1 MTDETARAVATAAKA
16 LSDAGLI
23 CEERRPPHVERGN
36 EMWLK
41 LFSRASVVQLRKVY
55 TGRER
60 EGGSFVSWRL
70 ATADDNPP
78 PALDVYIA
86 DWMERDRLREELVE
100 WMQTTPIIVAPV
112 GATPAYAHDTLKVNV
127 NGVTMGTFQS
137 VQLRANIQRF
147 RPACRHGAGGTN
159 EMTGCRSEFRL
170 WDGLLRR
177 RWYWRLRKSWRGH
190 FSAILIC
197 AICIICVICGWE
209 SIMEPV
215 LQFWLFSSSDFIAIV
230 LLVIAAKTIRI
241 VPQATVMLVE
251 RLGKFDKVASSG
263 LNILVPFL
271 DKPRAVYWT
280 NTRPGVTS
288 IDLREQYID
297 LPPQPVITRDNV
309 TIHVDSVVYWQITDP
324 VKAVY
329 EMNDLVG
336 GIVQLT
342 ITGMRAV
349 MGDMDLDHT
358 LSQRDQINSK
368 LRLILDE
375 ATDKWG
381 VKVTRVDVKNIN
393 PPEDVRITMEKQ
405 MTAERNRRALVL
417 QAEGDR
423 QAAITRA
430 EGEKQAAVTRAE
442 GEKQSAILAAEGAAQ
457 ARLRNAE
464 AESEAI
470 NRIAQAI
477 PGGDPGQYLITTRYI
492 DSLRDMTRTSNSKVI
507 FMPVETSA
515 MLSSVGAIKEVLSQT
530 GERDDKEQLPPPRP
544 RELPR

>member
-1 MTDETARAVATAAKA
+1 
-16 LSDAGLI
+16 L
-23 CEERRPPHVERGN
+23 
-36 EMWLK
+36 
-41 LFSRASVVQLRKVY
+41 
-55 TGRER
+55 
-60 EGGSFVSWRL
+60 
-70 ATADDNPP
+70 
-78 PALDVYIA
+78 
-86 DWMERDRLREELVE
+86 
-100 WMQTTPIIVAPV
+100 
-112 GATPAYAHDTLKVNV
+112 
-127 NGVTMGTFQS
+127 
-137 VQLRANIQRF
+137 
-147 RPACRHGAGGTN
+147 
-159 EMTGCRSEFRL
+159 
-170 WDGLLRR
+170 
-177 RWYWRLRKSWRGH
+177 
-190 FSAILIC
+190 
-197 AICIICVICGWE
+197 
-209 SIMEPV
+209 
-215 LQFWLFSSSDFIAIV
+215 
-230 LLVIAAKTIRI
+230 
-241 VPQATVMLVE
+241 
-251 RLGKFDKVASSG
+251 
-263 LNILVPFL
+263 
-271 DKPRAVYWT
+271 
-280 NTRPGVTS
+280 TS

-324 VKAVY
+324 IKAVY

-442 GEKQSAILAAEGAAQ
+442 GEKQSAILAAEGAA
-457 ARLRNAE
+457 ASRLRNAE
-464 AESEAI
+464 AEAEAI
-470 NRIAQAI
+470 QRVANAMQEHGNPAH
-477 PGGDPGQYLITTRYI
+477 YLITRSYI
-492 DSLRDMTRTSNSKVI
+492 ESLRDMARTNNSKVI

-515 MLSSVGAIKEVLSQT
+515 MLSSVGAIKEVFGQT
-530 GERDDKEQLPPPRP
+530 GQDSGEKENPPPPRP

>member
-1 MTDETARAVATAAKA
+1 
-16 LSDAGLI
+16 
-23 CEERRPPHVERGN
+23 
-36 EMWLK
+36 
-41 LFSRASVVQLRKVY
+41 
-55 TGRER
+55 
-60 EGGSFVSWRL
+60 
-70 ATADDNPP
+70 
-78 PALDVYIA
+78 
-86 DWMERDRLREELVE
+86 
-100 WMQTTPIIVAPV
+100 
-112 GATPAYAHDTLKVNV
+112 
-127 NGVTMGTFQS
+127 
-137 VQLRANIQRF
+137 
-147 RPACRHGAGGTN
+147 
-159 EMTGCRSEFRL
+159 
-170 WDGLLRR
+170 
-177 RWYWRLRKSWRGH
+177 
-190 FSAILIC
+190 
-197 AICIICVICGWE
+197 
-209 SIMEPV
+209 MEPV
-215 LQFWLFSSSDFIAIV
+215 TSALAFLFFGFIAIV
-230 LLVIAAKTIRI
+230 LLVIAVKTIRI

-251 RLGKFDKVASSG
+251 RLGKFDRVAERG
-263 LNILVPFL
+263 LNILVPFI
-271 DKPRAVYWT
+271 DKPRGVFWT
-280 NTRPGVTS
+280 NTRPGLTS

-309 TIHVDSVVYWQITDP
+309 TIHVDSVVYWLITDAP
-324 VKAVY
+324 KAVY
-329 EMNDLVG
+329 EVNDLVG

-442 GEKQSAILAAEGAAQ
+442 GEKQSAILQAEGAAQ

-470 NRIAQAI
+470 NRIANSI

-492 DSLRDMTRTSNSKVI
+492 DSLRDMTKTNNAKVI

-530 GERDDKEQLPPPRP
+530 GDRDDQAPPPPPRP

>member
-1 MTDETARAVATAAKA
+1 MPEAIILVFF
-16 LSDAGLI
+16 
-23 CEERRPPHVERGN
+23 
-36 EMWLK
+36 
-41 LFSRASVVQLRKVY
+41 LFMA
-55 TGRER
+55 
-60 EGGSFVSWRL
+60 
-70 ATADDNPP
+70 
-78 PALDVYIA
+78 IA
-86 DWMERDRLREELVE
+86 
-100 WMQTTPIIVAPV
+100 
-112 GATPAYAHDTLKVNV
+112 
-127 NGVTMGTFQS
+127 
-137 VQLRANIQRF
+137 
-147 RPACRHGAGGTN
+147 
-159 EMTGCRSEFRL
+159 
-170 WDGLLRR
+170 
-177 RWYWRLRKSWRGH
+177 
-190 FSAILIC
+190 
-197 AICIICVICGWE
+197 
-209 SIMEPV
+209 
-215 LQFWLFSSSDFIAIV
+215 
-230 LLVIAAKTIRI
+230 LLVVAAKTIRI

-251 RLGKFDKVASSG
+251 RLGRFDRLASGG
-263 LNILVPFL
+263 LNLLVPFL
-271 DKPRAVYWT
+271 DRPRAVYWT
-280 NTRPGVTS
+280 NTRGAMTS

-368 LRLILDE
+368 LRIILDE

-405 MTAERNRRALVL
+405 MTSERNRRALVI

-464 AESEAI
+464 AEAEAI
-470 NRIAQAI
+470 GRIGEAMQDHGNPA
-477 PGGDPGQYLITTRYI
+477 QYLITTRYI
-492 DSLRDMTRTSNSKVI
+492 ESLKEMTRTNNAKVI
-507 FMPVETSA
+507 FMPMETSA
-515 MLSSVGAIKEVLSQT
+515 LLSSVGAIKEVFAET
-530 GERDDKEQLPPPRP
+530 GIKSTEENPPSAPRP
-544 RELPR
+544 RQLPT

>member
-1 MTDETARAVATAAKA
+1 MSFANLFFLQSEAVLPAF
-16 LSDAGLI
+16 LL
-23 CEERRPPHVERGN
+23 VFF
-36 EMWLK
+36 
-41 LFSRASVVQLRKVY
+41 LF
-55 TGRER
+55 
-60 EGGSFVSWRL
+60 FV
-70 ATADDNPP
+70 
-78 PALDVYIA
+78 
-86 DWMERDRLREELVE
+86 
-100 WMQTTPIIVAPV
+100 
-112 GATPAYAHDTLKVNV
+112 G
-127 NGVTMGTFQS
+127 
-137 VQLRANIQRF
+137 
-147 RPACRHGAGGTN
+147 
-159 EMTGCRSEFRL
+159 
-170 WDGLLRR
+170 
-177 RWYWRLRKSWRGH
+177 
-190 FSAILIC
+190 
-197 AICIICVICGWE
+197 
-209 SIMEPV
+209 
-215 LQFWLFSSSDFIAIV
+215 IV
-230 LLVIAAKTIRI
+230 LLVIAAKTIKI

-251 RLGKFDKVASSG
+251 RLGRFDNVASSR
-263 LNILVPFL
+263 LNLLVPFR
-271 DKPRAVYWT
+271 DRPRAVYWT
-280 NTRPGVTS
+280 NTRPGITS

-309 TIHVDSVVYWQITDP
+309 TIHVDSVVYWQVTDP

-358 LSQRDQINSK
+358 LSQRDQINGK
-368 LRLILDE
+368 LRIILDE

-464 AESEAI
+464 AE
-470 NRIAQAI
+470 AQAI
-477 PGGDPGQYLITTRYI
+477 AQVADAMHEHGNPAQYLITTRYI
-492 DSLRDMTRTSNSKVI
+492 ESLRDMTKSNNAKVI
-507 FMPVETSA
+507 FMPVETSS
-515 MLSSVGAIKEVLSQT
+515 MLSAVGAIKEIISET
-530 GERDDKEQLPPPRP
+530 GSKSPEDPNKPPPPSQLR
-544 RELPR
+544 

>member
-1 MTDETARAVATAAKA
+1 
-16 LSDAGLI
+16 
-23 CEERRPPHVERGN
+23 
-36 EMWLK
+36 
-41 LFSRASVVQLRKVY
+41 
-55 TGRER
+55 
-60 EGGSFVSWRL
+60 
-70 ATADDNPP
+70 
-78 PALDVYIA
+78 
-86 DWMERDRLREELVE
+86 MELL
-100 WMQTTPIIVAPV
+100 
-112 GATPAYAHDTLKVNV
+112 L
-127 NGVTMGTFQS
+127 TFFFFGF
-137 VQLRANIQRF
+137 L
-147 RPACRHGAGGTN
+147 
-159 EMTGCRSEFRL
+159 
-170 WDGLLRR
+170 
-177 RWYWRLRKSWRGH
+177 
-190 FSAILIC
+190 
-197 AICIICVICGWE
+197 
-209 SIMEPV
+209 
-215 LQFWLFSSSDFIAIV
+215 AIV

-251 RLGKFDKVASSG
+251 RLGRFDKVASSG

-271 DKPRAVYWT
+271 DRPRAVYWT
-280 NTRPGVTS
+280 NSRPGMTS

-309 TIHVDSVVYWQITDP
+309 TIHVDSVVYWQVTDP
-324 VKAVY
+324 IKAVY

-358 LSQRDQINSK
+358 LSQRDQINAK

-393 PPEDVRITMEKQ
+393 PPEDVRITMEKR

-457 ARLRNAE
+457 ARVRNAE
-464 AESEAI
+464 AEADAI
-470 NRIAQAI
+470 ARVADAMHEHGNPA
-477 PGGDPGQYLITTRYI
+477 QYLITTRYI
-492 DSLRDMTRTSNSKVI
+492 ESLRDMTRTNNSKVI
-507 FMPVETSA
+507 FMPVETSS
-515 MLSSVGAIKEVLSQT
+515 MLASVGAIKEVFSQS
-530 GERDDKEQLPPPRP
+530 GEKSGQENPPAPPKPRQLPNN
-544 RELPR
+544 